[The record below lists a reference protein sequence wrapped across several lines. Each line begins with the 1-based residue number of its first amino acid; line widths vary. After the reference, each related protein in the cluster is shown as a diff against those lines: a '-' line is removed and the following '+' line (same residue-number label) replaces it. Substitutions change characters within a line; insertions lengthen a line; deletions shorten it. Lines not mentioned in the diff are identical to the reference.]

1 MHDILESPKAG
12 RARQCPIS
20 RRTLLEGSASVVA
33 AVGGWAGTTL
43 LPGAANAADPA
54 AGGGSPRQQAAFRMR
69 QAAAQAYVDEPLP
82 LLRSNGDEERYA
94 DKRAS
99 FTKTLPHNDAGEVD
113 AEAFATFVSVLSS
126 GDPNGFETIPRDRN
140 AEVDL
145 NDPQATYA
153 FDLVG
158 LDGAATSLEPPPAF
172 ASARMA
178 TDLAE
183 VYWRSLTRDVPFRE
197 YESHTMTGRASRAA
211 SGPIRRGLR
220 RCSCSLSEV
229 PRQSIMATR
238 SQ

>member
-1 MHDILESPKAG
+1 MQRTLPAGFIAPCLPTKTDKLPAGDGWLHEIKHGGFRIIARKTG
-12 RARQCPIS
+12 RAETTAARNDPTKNRLLTLRPPAS
-20 RRTLLEGSASVVA
+20 R
-33 AVGGWAGTTL
+33 
-43 LPGAANAADPA
+43 
-54 AGGGSPRQQAAFRMR
+54 SPTR
-69 QAAAQAYVDEPLP
+69 
-82 LLRSNGDEERYA
+82 
-94 DKRAS
+94 
-99 FTKTLPHNDAGEVD
+99 
-113 AEAFATFVSVLSS
+113 
-126 GDPNGFETIPRDRN
+126 
-140 AEVDL
+140 L